1 MNRSS
6 SLLKLANDL
15 DKKGDIK
22 LADKLERL
30 ATIQPNQGYR
40 FLGQD
45 VNTGGNWWSDGQQ
58 NYYDD
63 PTTGQT
69 QTVALYAPEI
79 QNRLMN
85 PALPAQPQRTSLD
98 KAMTYGVVPAGAGAG
113 AVGVAKG
120 MRALDVKRANQSWL
134 RARRQLNTARRAV
147 TTNPSV
153 EANQALQTAEEVAKE
168 AYQNYK
174 GVRSSAFGGVT
185 QRIKKVQQFGNR
197 LRGVTPT
204 PVEAPPPPG
213 WTPGN
218 AGTMT
223 PATPTELLDAHVQS
237 SRFMDLPVNRM
248 NPEQYARYQA
258 GNLER
263 MKTVL
268 PKALEPEAISLQEAS
283 IAAYRERAAVEQA
296 AREAARAGG
305 AAARAGSADAARIV
319 SPGAAAGTAA
329 ETVGDVAGA
338 ARTTSNWK
346 NVNTAVDE
354 YLAGKAGQALNY
366 AGQYV
371 PQGVKNLATPVAN
384 AAKAFGE
391 TGVGQVAGKIGGV
404 AGKGLGLA
412 GRYAP
417 QIAGAVELAR
427 RVPAQEMYQAS
438 QGRQQAEQ
446 QVANMTPQQKAWMQQ
461 HAPGVFQTP
470 DYNEAFKDYNTYSKF
485 YGGPNRNQNIAD
497 VFAAPMNVAT
507 LGGWELLGGKRALE
521 NRAKATDQAN
531 QYAQQTN
538 PNYQKMVQQEMARR
552 QQTTQ
557 PQAAQP
563 QAPFQ
568 QAAQTLQYKQQI
580 QQRIQ
585 RKQQEIAQLNQN
597 PQLANQ
603 FIPAK
608 ARTKMQQTQAE
619 LQYLQQ
625 MA

>member
-85 PALPAQPQRTSLD
+85 PALPAQPQRTPLD
-98 KAMTYGVVPAGAGAG
+98 KAMTYGVVPAAGGAAAIGAG
-113 AVGVAKG
+113 KG
-120 MRALDVKRANQSWL
+120 MRALDIERANQSWL

-204 PVEAPPPPG
+204 PVEAPLPPG
-213 WTPGN
+213 WNPAPATGPGARRAVQN
-218 AGTMT
+218 KLLRLHQPYKAPITKMT
-223 PATPTELLDAHVQS
+223 PEEMKIVTRKAI
-237 SRFMDLPVNRM
+237 
-248 NPEQYARYQA
+248 EQRGQA
-258 GNLER
+258 G
-263 MKTVL
+263 L
-268 PKALEPEAISLQEAS
+268 PIGPSEQIIAPGTRSRLVRGGDFMRLEPNGTA
-283 IAAYRERAAVEQA
+283 
-296 AREAARAGG
+296 G
-305 AAARAGSADAARIV
+305 AAQVV
-319 SPGAAAGTAA
+319 SPGAAA
-329 ETVGDVAGA
+329 ETVGDIAGA

-346 NVNTAVDE
+346 NVNVDE
-354 YLAGKAGQALNY
+354 YLVGKAGQALNY